1 MISSL
6 IKSLMKD
13 RGLTQRA
20 LAELMGVSL
29 DRVKSLTSGKAQ
41 KLTREETEAL
51 VRKLHVRADW
61 LATGEGPMRQPV
73 LNQQTE
79 QLLALVNVASE
90 MAGRLPVSPEHKTL
104 VQEVLFFAQSGNLE
118 QLAATVERF
127 AALAPDE
134 AALLDNYRHS
144 PKDRQGLLKAT
155 SAAFAQPP
163 EVKKGRAA

>member
-1 MISSL
+1 MQECT
-6 IKSLMKD
+6 
-13 RGLTQRA
+13 LTQKG
-20 LAELMGVSL
+20 LATELGVPL
-29 DRVKSLTSGKAQ
+29 QRVKRLVGGEAQ

-61 LATGEGPMRQPV
+61 LATGEGPMRQPP
-73 LNQQTE
+73 LKEQTE
-79 QLLALVNVASE
+79 QLLALTNAAST
-90 MAGRLPVSPEHKTL
+90 MAGRLPVSEAHKTL

-118 QLAATVERF
+118 QLTATVERF